1 MAVKTKCALRSSL
14 IFLRNISLQN
24 TASTNPVDFPLQKYQ
39 LDTCTKCGTKCAKW
53 YAKNVRNAA

>member
-24 TASTNPVDFPLQKYQ
+24 TASTNPVDCSTSEISIRYLHG
-39 LDTCTKCGTKCAKW
+39 GTKCAKW